1 VLPTKKVATIF
12 ARVTESDVLAL
23 YAAPTLI
30 YFWFF
35 VKKVF

>member
-1 VLPTKKVATIF
+1 VRDGEKVATKNVR
-12 ARVTESDVLAL
+12 ASESSPLAL